1 LYLYRTYFRLAVADT
16 ILVDGSIIAKFLFL
30 EPLAKPSEAQQNS
43 PAADLSESYSIHA
56 LT

>member
-1 LYLYRTYFRLAVADT
+1 LAVADT